1 MRIAICD
8 DDMHALRAVK
18 QQVEAYAGRQSE
30 PIQIKAF
37 ASGKE
42 LWFDLE
48 DRDIADLFI
57 LDIEMPE
64 FDGISLAEIIRR
76 QNPTA
81 MILFYTA
88 YAQYA
93 LQGYQVEAIR
103 YILKGSDPSVL
114 TEALDYALSRYQRI
128 TQQSILI
135 ARNHMSLRI
144 PYAEILYAAHMQR
157 QVRIYTLTMGE
168 VATSLGLQE
177 LFDRLQDTRFFFI
190 DRGTFVNLDYV
201 SRVENNSL
209 KLTTG
214 ETLFVSRRNLTELK
228 VAIAR
233 EWRP

>member
-8 DDMHALRAVK
+8 DDTNALLNVRR
-18 QQVEAYAGRQSE
+18 QVEAYAGTKTE
-30 PIQIKAF
+30 AIQIKAY

-42 LWFDLE
+42 LWFNLE

-76 QNPTA
+76 QKPTA

-88 YAQYA
+88 HAQYA

-135 ARNHMSLRI
+135 TRNHISLRI
-144 PYAEILYAAHMQR
+144 PYTEIIYATHVAR
-157 QVRIYTLTMGE
+157 QVRIHTVTMGE
-168 VATSLGLQE
+168 VPSSYSLQE
-177 LFDRLQDTRFFFI
+177 LFDCLNDTRFFYI
-190 DRGTFVNLDYV
+190 DRGTFVNLDHV
-201 SRVENNSL
+201 SRVESGSL

-214 ETLFVSRRNLTELK
+214 EVLFVSRRNVTELK
-228 VAIAR
+228 AAIAR